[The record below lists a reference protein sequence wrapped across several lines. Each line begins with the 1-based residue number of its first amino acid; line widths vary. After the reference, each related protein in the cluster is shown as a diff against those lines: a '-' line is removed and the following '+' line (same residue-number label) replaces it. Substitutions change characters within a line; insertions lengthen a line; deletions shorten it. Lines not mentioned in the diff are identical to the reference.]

1 MLFLKAGDCWNI
13 QVVTGCIQGSYDE
26 ERGTAVMERRA
37 SNTGQKR
44 IKRNLE
50 AIMPLTKQIFSLLK
64 YYVIGVA
71 IILTVTSYIAKPVV
85 VRGTSMNPTL
95 NDFDICISNRLS
107 IVLGG
112 SIDRFDI
119 VVAQSEEGEIVKR
132 VVGIPGDTISY
143 KDGVLTVNGT
153 TIVEDYIIDDPI
165 KHHSDMDVYEE
176 KLGPDEYFLMGDNRT
191 GSTDSRYFGPFHRSD
206 IISKDLLVIFPFNRI
221 KLV

>member
-1 MLFLKAGDCWNI
+1 MARK
-13 QVVTGCIQGSYDE
+13 V
-26 ERGTAVMERRA
+26 
-37 SNTGQKR
+37 SNTGQTR

-71 IILTVTSYIAKPVV
+71 IMLFITSYIAKPVV
-85 VRGTSMNPTL
+85 VRGSSMNPTL
-95 NDFDICISNRLS
+95 NNFDICISNRLS

-119 VVAQSEEGEIVKR
+119 VVAKTGEEEIVKR
-132 VVGIPGDTISY
+132 VVGIPGDVITY
-143 KDGVLTVNGT
+143 QNGVLTVNGT
-153 TIVEDYIIDDPI
+153 TVKEDYIIDDPN
-165 KHHSDMDVYEE
+165 KHHADMDFYEL
-176 KLGPDEYFLMGDNRT
+176 KLGVDEYFLMGDNRT

-206 IISKDLLVIFPFNRI
+206 IISKDMLVFFPFNRI

>member
-1 MLFLKAGDCWNI
+1 MA
-13 QVVTGCIQGSYDE
+13 
-26 ERGTAVMERRA
+26 RRA

-143 KDGVLTVNGT
+143 KDGVLTVNGSS
-153 TIVEDYIIDDPI
+153 
-165 KHHSDMDVYEE
+165 SDWRKNWERKNFFGGDVAFGCGRVRSPRWTFPLSSGMMEPFKGKGGE
-176 KLGPDEYFLMGDNRT
+176 GP
-191 GSTDSRYFGPFHRSD
+191 
-206 IISKDLLVIFPFNRI
+206 
-221 KLV
+221 